1 MTPEQKA
8 RQQIDRQLEQTG
20 WIVLVPQDPND
31 EPASVLLEQ
40 IRAKQAIHEGHGQR
54 PSSDPP
60 HRSKSRGKKA

>member
-40 IRAKQAIHEGHGQR
+40 IRA
-54 PSSDPP
+54 S
-60 HRSKSRGKKA
+60 RSLQEMKGKAPTETRTRKTTVKPK